1 MGVTLDALR
10 ELQEVEH
17 QIVDIR
23 RQLKKKESIVAVHQK
38 KIAGFQ
44 SQISAAK
51 GELQRLQIE
60 FQAQDTDIKAR
71 SAQIAKQREHLN
83 SVRTN
88 KEYASFLAQLN
99 NDRADLT
106 RIEQSA
112 MEQMQAIESQQAAIA
127 ALQEQMRAE
136 EVRRDELAD
145 QSGQAQQS
153 YSVKLEQLLA
163 QRKKAAGSVP
173 AEALHTF
180 ERLSDRFDG
189 EVLVKCERTHPRK
202 DEFICSGC
210 YMSLTTEVANALLT
224 RDELRTCRNCG
235 RILYFDKS

>member
-10 ELQEVEH
+10 ELQEIEH

-44 SQISAAK
+44 SQIAAAR
-51 GELQRLQIE
+51 GELQRLQVE

-106 RIEQSA
+106 RIEQAA

-163 QRKKAAGSVP
+163 QRKKAAGGVP
-173 AEALHTF
+173 ADALQTF